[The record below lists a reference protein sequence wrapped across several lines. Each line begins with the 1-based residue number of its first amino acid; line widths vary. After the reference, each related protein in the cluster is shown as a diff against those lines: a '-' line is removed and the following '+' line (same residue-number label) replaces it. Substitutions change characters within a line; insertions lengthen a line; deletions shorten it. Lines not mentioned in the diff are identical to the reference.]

1 MTGEVGAVLFV
12 VIHRDGPLC
21 YGVCCC
27 RCHHCYRPL
36 HHRRRRLRHDREDAC
51 RQQHVVHATMVA
63 VPMFPGVPVEACRDE
78 GGV

>member
-1 MTGEVGAVLFV
+1 MGGVGAVHFV
-12 VIHRDGPLC
+12 VIHRDAPLC
-21 YGVCCC
+21 FGVCCF
-27 RCHHCYRPL
+27 RCHYYYRPL
-36 HHRRRRLRHDREDAC
+36 HRRRHCLHHNREDAC